1 MSLRSPLT
9 RRLPIALAAGALALA
24 TAVTPAVASDDG
36 GPADDTPW
44 SQQNGTGGN
53 GTQQSGTQ
61 QGGNQQGAGNTGGN
75 GDWGQQNG
83 AGGNGTG
90 NGSHQGGTQQGG
102 NGTGGNGDWG
112 QTSGGNHSDQGEY
125 RGVVTADKLAL
136 RSAPTRG
143 SQVIRY
149 AHRGQ
154 VVSIFCK
161 VPGDNVNGNPLW
173 YLLTDG
179 TWAWGAAR
187 YIDNIGPAPRWC

>member
-53 GTQQSGTQ
+53 GTGNGTHQGGTQ
-61 QGGNQQGAGNTGGN
+61 QGGNQQGASNTGGN

-83 AGGNGTG
+83 TGGNGT
-90 NGSHQGGTQQGG
+90 HQGGNQQGG

-112 QTSGGNHSDQGEY
+112 QTSGGSHGDQGEY

>member
-53 GTQQSGTQ
+53 GTQQGGTQ

-112 QTSGGNHSDQGEY
+112 QTSGGNHGDQGEY